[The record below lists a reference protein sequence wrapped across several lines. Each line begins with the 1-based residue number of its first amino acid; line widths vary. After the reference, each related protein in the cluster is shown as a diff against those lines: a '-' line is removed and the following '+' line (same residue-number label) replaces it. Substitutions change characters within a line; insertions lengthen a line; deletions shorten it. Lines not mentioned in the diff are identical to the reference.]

1 LDEAVEVMFAGGEEK
16 ERRRGGEEERR
27 SFGSIYRGLVLA
39 EGRNSFVAA

>member
-1 LDEAVEVMFAGGEEK
+1 VEVMFAGGEEK
-16 ERRRGGEEERR
+16 ERRRGGEEER